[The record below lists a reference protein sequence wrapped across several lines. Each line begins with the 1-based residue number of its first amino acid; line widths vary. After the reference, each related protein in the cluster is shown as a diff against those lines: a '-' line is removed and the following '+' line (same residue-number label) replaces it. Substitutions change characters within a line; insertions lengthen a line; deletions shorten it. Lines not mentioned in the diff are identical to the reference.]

1 MGEGVADI
9 KIKMVERVVQAAVVR
24 VVYPPVVRSVA
35 HLQQQLDLEM
45 RVEVLEVHSA
55 RRRVRA
61 AEVVPVVWVF
71 IHSTTT
77 LKHLEDQV
85 WRTQFQE
92 VRRRMQREAR
102 EAREI
107 QLIMALLPPLI
118 QVRVVRA
125 LQALQ

>member
-85 WRTQFQE
+85 WCTQFQE
-92 VRRRMQREAR
+92 VQRRTQREAR
-102 EAREI
+102 
-107 QLIMALLPPLI
+107 
-118 QVRVVRA
+118 VV
-125 LQALQ
+125 LETHPITV